1 VIIIQIATNSSIIV
15 FVELL
20 LVLASPQILLVLVD
34 TMRTALL
41 NAMSMKV
48 SGFVLDHVLELTPH
62 RIVPSEG
69 GCVGPSLG
77 RAGSLGWRK
86 GAR

>member
-34 TMRTALL
+34 AMRTALL

-48 SGFVLDHVLELTPH
+48 SDFVLDHVLELTPH

-69 GCVGPSLG
+69 GCVGPSWG
-77 RAGSLGWRK
+77 CAGSLGWEE